1 MTKSIRVVVDFG
13 NQAAQCWQVWP
24 DDGGDF
30 ELVPIKTNGDIN
42 TVYQENRALEA
53 EIERLRTRL
62 RISIGLLK
70 RFTTAD
76 QSNMPHFLAS
86 DVELFLRGIGG
97 EDE

>member
-1 MTKSIRVVVDFG
+1 MSD
-13 NQAAQCWQVWP
+13 ALLEQVIA
-24 DDGGDF
+24 DRDRR
-30 ELVPIKTNGDIN
+30 L
-42 TVYQENRALEA
+42 L
-53 EIERLRTRL
+53 EIEQLRARL